1 MAVAIA
7 GGISG
12 PGRALVEAIS
22 AQGTHEVIV
31 LTRKVSG
38 KPGGAAPNVRFVAA
52 DFSDIGSLTAVLE
65 KYNVDT
71 VISAVNN
78 ITRESYSEL
87 NLVAAAE
94 RSKTTR
100 RFIPSHFGVPY
111 LPEYGVSTVS
121 PSLASSPI

>member
-12 PGRALVEAIS
+12 PGRDLVEAIS

-38 KPGGAAPNVRFVAA
+38 QPGGAAPNVRFVAV
-52 DFSDIGSLTAVLE
+52 DYSDIDSLTAVLE

-71 VISAVNN
+71 VISTVYN
-78 ITRESYSEL
+78 ITRESQSEL

-111 LPEYGVSTVS
+111 LPEYGVSTF
-121 PSLASSPI
+121 PPYLASSPI